1 MLEGKWKL
9 SAMASVHNLF
19 RAPKRRPPM
28 EGLREARLLT
38 DLGLEGCAHEQAGG
52 NRQVLLVDRE
62 TLDAMRLEP
71 GLVSWAWLG

>member
-1 MLEGKWKL
+1 
-9 SAMASVHNLF
+9 
-19 RAPKRRPPM
+19 M